1 MAKQLKLRRGTT
13 SQHSSFTG
21 AEGEVTVDTDKDT
34 LVVHDGSTAGGRPLA
49 RADGDITGNAA
60 TATTA
65 TTATNITATAN
76 NSTNETVYP
85 VFVDGATG
93 SQGIETDTGLTYN
106 PSTGVVTA
114 TSFTG
119 NVTGNVTGNTSGTA
133 ATVTGAAQSAITST
147 GTLTG
152 LTVSGDVHFDNGAD
166 AGKDILWDVSD
177 DTLEFSDNVKAAF
190 GGDSDLLLY
199 HDAGAHSYIRNDTN
213 QLYIMGQNNVYLQHH
228 ASGSAV
234 EDMLIAKGDGAVEL
248 YYDDSK
254 KFETNSDG
262 IYVTGDISFTGNV
275 YGGDGDKLRLGGDQ
289 DLEISHDGS
298 NSIIVNKTGRLID
311 YVNTNEIA
319 IDRNPNGSVE
329 LYHNGTKKFE
339 TTSYG
344 ASLTGDMLISGSID
358 MSDNAYVLLGTGDD
372 LQLYHDGSNSYIKNI
387 TGGLNI
393 SSADG
398 QPIQL
403 IGGANLAETLAS
415 FTDNG
420 ACELYYDNSKK
431 FETTSSGIEV
441 TNSAKIKGDC
451 TFDNATNAGK
461 DVYWNSSAN
470 QWLFYDGVKAMWGNG
485 GDMYLHHDGTDSHIY
500 NGTGVLNIKNDDIRL
515 KTTGD
520 ETMLRAIANGA
531 VKVMYDNATKL
542 ETVTGGVTVTGTC
555 TATAFAGDGS
565 NLTGVGGRDGTPGFA
580 VGDTDGTTIS
590 NTTWTALTWN
600 NEIWDSDNAFASDE
614 FVVPS
619 GEGGKYFVSYSATI
633 DSISNGDT
641 WFCRLYKDSG
651 SGYAA
656 FDRTTSHSPRAGGDG
671 SEPTQSW
678 SGVLDLNAGVKLKVY
693 GRHNQGNN
701 QTIKSTNSHCLAT
714 FQAYRIN

>member
-1 MAKQLKLRRGTT
+1 M
-13 SQHSSFTG
+13 
-21 AEGEVTVDTDKDT
+21 
-34 LVVHDGSTAGGRPLA
+34 GRFIP
-49 RADGDITGNAA
+49 
-60 TATTA
+60 
-65 TTATNITATAN
+65 
-76 NSTNETVYP
+76 
-85 VFVDGATG
+85 
-93 SQGIETDTGLTYN
+93 
-106 PSTGVVTA
+106 
-114 TSFTG
+114 
-119 NVTGNVTGNTSGTA
+119 
-133 ATVTGAAQSAITST
+133 
-147 GTLTG
+147 
-152 LTVSGDVHFDNGAD
+152 
-166 AGKDILWDVSD
+166 
-177 DTLEFSDNVKAAF
+177 
-190 GGDSDLLLY
+190 
-199 HDAGAHSYIRNDTN
+199 
-213 QLYIMGQNNVYLQHH
+213 
-228 ASGSAV
+228 
-234 EDMLIAKGDGAVEL
+234 DGAVEL
-248 YYDDSK
+248 YHDNVK
-254 KFETNSDG
+254 KLETTSG
-262 IYVTGDISFTGNV
+262 GATVTGNCTASSKFRGNDDV
-275 YGGDGDKLRLGGDQ
+275 KVSLGDGE
-289 DLEISHDGS
+289 DLQIYHDGTDS
-298 NSIIVNKTGRLID
+298 WVKNWTGKLNLTATSSESGIII
-311 YVNTNEIA
+311 
-319 IDRNPNGSVE
+319 NPNGAAE
-329 LYHNGTKKFE
+329 LYYDNAKKFE